1 MKRKQRGGADINSG
15 SMADIAFLLL
25 IFFLVTTTIASDKGL
40 TIRLPPKPPDD
51 KPPEVELNER
61 NIFKV
66 LVNSKD
72 NLLVEGEPLNDVS
85 QIKEKVKEFVLNFG
99 KATDESAQVYNNLPG
114 TLKVLS
120 KKDPSSSDAPGD
132 AVVSFKTDRG
142 TSYERYIE
150 VLDEIQGA
158 YYEIYAERVDVPADD
173 FRDLKPA
180 DPRYKRGREG
190 IPMQISI
197 AEPTKIGG

>member
-1 MKRKQRGGADINSG
+1 MKRKKRGGAEINSG

-51 KPPEVELNER
+51 QPPEVELNER

-72 NLLVEGEPLNDVS
+72 NLLVEGEPLDDVS

-99 KATDESAQVYNNLPG
+99 KATDESAQVYNALPG

-120 KKDPSSSDAPGD
+120 KKDPKSSDTPGD

-158 YYEIYAERVDVPADD
+158 YYEIYAERVDVPTDD